1 MTAGHIPKSLR
12 TIGLV
17 VAALLLLFA
26 LPWSTAQAAPKYI
39 NASLAAE
46 TVEPEPGSTVRLAI
60 RMVPKKG
67 WHGYWINPGES
78 GLPVDVSWEAPE
90 DVKFGELRHSAPT
103 LLEVQGIASYV
114 HEGTFTL
121 LTEMSVPAGMRAGTS
136 LPVTAHLSWLACSD
150 TLCVPERTT
159 LTTELRIGTGSPN
172 PEGVSLISQAATS
185 LPSLLTGST
194 IAREQGKW
202 VFTIADGGRLREA
215 STRLYPTQSN
225 WFAAAARQS
234 VERTGDS
241 LRIEVAALADAP
253 GGTFAGVV
261 SDGRNSFRISAN
273 RSAATASGQGN
284 GDTEARPQTEE
295 AEEAAARAGP
305 ADPIAAPPP
314 AGEERTGQLA
324 TVRSDVPDSTS
335 RVLAVSL
342 LAAVLGGL
350 ILNLMPCVF
359 PILSLKALNL
369 ARAGGDRTTARSEG
383 FGYTAGSVVTATA
396 LGGIVIAL
404 KAAGEEV
411 GWSFQLQ
418 SPVVILLLLMLT
430 SAIALNL
437 AGLFEVRLALP
448 GGGSSQRKG
457 FTGGFST
464 GTLAALIATPCSGP
478 FMAGALGAAL
488 VLPTMAALSIFA
500 GLGLGMALPFLAVA
514 LVPALQARLPKPG
527 AWMNTL
533 RRVLS
538 LPMFATAL
546 ALAWVLGRQV
556 GVNGM
561 AIGIAVTLMLGVGLW
576 WLGTRQEAGRTSWPA
591 LAPVALALAAILI
604 LGLASEEQ
612 VTTRSYESALHQPF
626 SEERLAALRQ
636 EGTPVFVDF
645 TADWCLTC
653 KVNEKVAID
662 TDTAQNAFALAG
674 VVTLIGDWTTADPEI
689 TRFLERHGR
698 NSIPFYLFYPAG
710 GDAEVLPQI
719 LTPGLLADLARQEA
733 E

>member
-1 MTAGHIPKSLR
+1 M
-12 TIGLV
+12 GLV
-17 VAALLLLFA
+17 FAALLLLLA
-26 LPWSTAQAAPKYI
+26 LPWSTAQAAPRYI
-39 NASLAAE
+39 SASLVAE
-46 TVEPEPGSTVRLAI
+46 TLEPEPGSTVRLAI

-67 WHGYWINPGES
+67 WHGYWVNPGES

-90 DVKFGELRHSAPT
+90 GIEFGELRHPAPT

-150 TLCVPERTT
+150 TLCVPERAT

-172 PEGVSLISQAATS
+172 PEGASLISEAATR

-202 VFTIADGGRLREA
+202 VFTVADGGRLREA
-215 STRLYPTQSN
+215 STRLYPAQSD

-234 VERTGDS
+234 VERTGNS
-241 LRIEVAALADAP
+241 LRIEVAAQADAP

-261 SDGRNSFRISAN
+261 SDGKNSFRISAN
-273 RSAATASGQGN
+273 RSAATASGMGN
-284 GDTEARPQTEE
+284 RGGEAQPQAEE
-295 AEEAAARAGP
+295 AEEAVIGAGP
-305 ADPIAAPPP
+305 ADSIAAPPP
-314 AGEERTGQLA
+314 AGEEKTEQLA
-324 TVRSDVPDSTS
+324 AARSDVPESIAS
-335 RVLAVSL
+335 VLAVSL

-350 ILNLMPCVF
+350 LLNLMPCVF

-369 ARAGGDRTTARSEG
+369 ARAGGDRATARSEG
-383 FGYTAGSVVTATA
+383 LGYTAGSVATATA
-396 LGGIVIAL
+396 LGGVVLAL

-437 AGLFEVRLALP
+437 AGLFEMRLALP
-448 GGGSSQRKG
+448 GGRASQRHG
-457 FTGGFST
+457 FAGGFST
-464 GTLAALIATPCSGP
+464 GALAALIAAPCSGP

-488 VLPTMAALSIFA
+488 VLPPGPALAIFA

-514 LVPALQARLPKPG
+514 FVPALQARLPKPG

-561 AIGIAVTLMLGVGLW
+561 AIGIAVTVVLGVGLW
-576 WLGTRQEAGRTSWPA
+576 WLGTRQQTGRTSWSA
-591 LAPVALALAAILI
+591 LAPAVLALGAIFI
-604 LGLASEEQ
+604 LGLPTEEP
-612 VTTRSYESALHQPF
+612 VTARSGESTLHQPF
-626 SEERLAALRQ
+626 SEERLAALRR

-662 TDTAQNAFALAG
+662 TDTAQDAFASAG

-689 TRFLERHGR
+689 TRFLEKHGR
-698 NSIPFYLFYPAG
+698 NSIPFYLFYPAE
-710 GDAEVLPQI
+710 GDAKVLPQI
-719 LTPGLLADLARQEA
+719 LTPGLLADLARQEMR
-733 E
+733 